1 MTALGNTY
9 GCTRKEFGD
18 HSWFWLW
25 LTEEIQ
31 WAWFEDT

>member
-9 GCTRKEFGD
+9 GWRTQKEFGD
-18 HSWFWLW
+18 HSWLW
-25 LTEEIQ
+25 LTEEIR